1 MKHAK
6 LTDKRLI
13 EAAKEAL
20 GNRHFESD
28 EDFLKWAEEN
38 YYCEDLNWTEFA
50 REFVSDGYWGEVSA
64 KLADYLDY
72 KSIGAELAEEFYVA
86 EGVVFDRDID
96 IA

>member
-1 MKHAK
+1 MNHAK
-6 LTDKRLI
+6 LTDKRLT
-13 EAAKEAL
+13 EAAKEVL
-20 GNRHFESD
+20 GIHYFKSD

-38 YYCEDLNWTEFA
+38 YYCEALNWTEFA

-64 KLADYLDY
+64 KLSDYLDY
-72 KSIGAELAEEFYVA
+72 KSIGAELAKEFYVA